1 MTEEIK
7 NLKLSEISRNPYQ
20 PRIHFD
26 KEKLD
31 ELAKSIKINGVL
43 QPIIVRKSKVIG
55 YELLAGERRFLA
67 SQIAG
72 RSKIPAIIREY
83 NDQQMQVLALLE
95 NLQREN
101 LNPIEEAKSLSNLTE
116 KSGLKHEEIAQIIGK
131 SRAYVTN
138 CIRLLQLPK
147 ELTFLVENGELS
159 VGHARALLA
168 KADPIR
174 QLELA
179 RLVRK
184 KHLSVR
190 ELEQLIY
197 HEEKTPGNLKKNIYI
212 EEIEENLRKI
222 LGNSVKII
230 SSKKNKGSLSV
241 KFDNLEELENL
252 IKKLEN

>member
-1 MTEEIK
+1 MTEEIQ
-7 NLKLSEISRNPYQ
+7 NLKLSEITRNPYQ

-26 KEKLD
+26 TEKLD

-67 SQIAG
+67 SQKAG
-72 RSKIPAIIREY
+72 RTEIPAIVRDY
-83 NDQQMQVLALLE
+83 NNQQMQVLALLE
-95 NLQREN
+95 NLQRED

-131 SRAYVTN
+131 SRTYVTN
-138 CIRLLQLPK
+138 SIRLLQLSK
-147 ELTFLVENGELS
+147 ELTYLVESNELS
-159 VGHARALLA
+159 AGHARTLLA
-168 KADPIR
+168 EPNPIR

-190 ELEQLIY
+190 ELEHLIY
-197 HEEKTPGNLKKNIYI
+197 HEDKKTPPSPRNIYI
-212 EEIEENLRKI
+212 TEIEEKLRKN
-222 LGNSVKII
+222 LGNSVKIV